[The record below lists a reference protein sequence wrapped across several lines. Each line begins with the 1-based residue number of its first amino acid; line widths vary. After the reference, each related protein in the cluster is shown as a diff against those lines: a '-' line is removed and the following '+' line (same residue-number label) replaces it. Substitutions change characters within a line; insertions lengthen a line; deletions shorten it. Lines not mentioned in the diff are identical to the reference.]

1 MFAAAFQRKKQNFAS
16 WWHAPIT
23 RKDRL
28 LGAVV
33 GGVGCFWVGVL
44 GRLILGPT
52 PVSLVVLAYWALGG
66 VTAGVVL
73 GVFFP
78 KATTCAAF
86 PFSTFGGGSGT

>member
-1 MFAAAFQRKKQNFAS
+1 MFTSFFQRKKQNFIG
-16 WWHAPIT
+16 WWHAPAT

-33 GGVGCFWVGVL
+33 GGIGCFWVSIL
-44 GRLILGPT
+44 GRLVFGPM
-52 PVSLVVLAYWALGG
+52 PVSLVVLAYWALAGI
-66 VTAGVVL
+66 TAGVIL
-73 GVFFP
+73 GILFP